1 MYIYIYTHRTGM
13 SCRHYFGK
21 YPRLAVTIGLSSDIP
36 FLVPGAGMFA
46 YMIRY
51 HIVFDVHT
59 VCR

>member
-1 MYIYIYTHRTGM
+1 M

-21 YPRLAVTIGLSSDIP
+21 YPRLAETIGLSSDIP
-36 FLVPGAGMFA
+36 FLVPGAGLFT

-59 VCR
+59 GCR